1 LDPVEDDSGA
11 RTGSNIGNIH
21 VALPATDGGGTP
33 IFLNAHLDTVPPD
46 GAVEPEIRNGIVV
59 NRRDTI
65 LGADNKAAVA
75 VMLEAFARLASGAPH
90 AGVELVL
97 TPMEEVGLQGA
108 KAFDTSRIV
117 SEYEGYRF
125 ARTHE
130 AVRLVS
136 QALDGCGYPVTYIES
151 GGGADAN
158 VFNAAGVPCV
168 NVCNGM
174 AEIHTAS
181 EHISV
186 ADLEGMLG
194 VTMGLIEAARVS
206 GSTIAQPDH
215 DGGVE

>member
-1 LDPVEDDSGA
+1 
-11 RTGSNIGNIH
+11 
-21 VALPATDGGGTP
+21 
-33 IFLNAHLDTVPPD
+33 
-46 GAVEPEIRNGIVV
+46 
-59 NRRDTI
+59 
-65 LGADNKAAVA
+65 
-75 VMLEAFARLASGAPH
+75 
-90 AGVELVL
+90 
-97 TPMEEVGLQGA
+97 
-108 KAFDTSRIV
+108 
-117 SEYEGYRF
+117 
-125 ARTHE
+125 
-130 AVRLVS
+130 VRLVS

-186 ADLEGMLG
+186 ADLEGMLN

-206 GSTIAQPDH
+206 GHTIAQPDH